1 MNFGEFLLGLIAI
14 AAIYTLI
21 DKYMKCNKKD

>member
-1 MNFGEFLLGLIAI
+1 MNFGKSLFGLIAI
-14 AAIYTLI
+14 VAIYTLI

>member
-14 AAIYTLI
+14 VAIYSLI